1 MNMRR
6 VQTNITRSTA
16 VSPVMTGM
24 QQRKP
29 VRRNVPQVINMM
41 KTTARA
47 QAIFIAIPAP
57 AAGSIRIVRRCCTQ
71 TMRKFLRLTVLLL
84 PEQPTYARGKGLP
97 RTAGIIFQKHME
109 RLSTVIISIIVC
121 MSVKTKM

>member
-29 VRRNVPQVINMM
+29 VRRNVPRVINMM
-41 KTTARA
+41 KATVRA
-47 QAIFIAIPAP
+47 QAISTAIPAP
-57 AAGSIRIVRRCCTQ
+57 AAGSIWIVRHSC
-71 TMRKFLRLTVLLL
+71 L
-84 PEQPTYARGKGLP
+84 P
-97 RTAGIIFQKHME
+97 ME
-109 RLSTVIISIIVC
+109 RKHIR
-121 MSVKTKM
+121 M

>member
-57 AAGSIRIVRRCCTQ
+57 AAGSIRIVRHSC
-71 TMRKFLRLTVLLL
+71 L
-84 PEQPTYARGKGLP
+84 P
-97 RTAGIIFQKHME
+97 ME
-109 RLSTVIISIIVC
+109 RKHIR
-121 MSVKTKM
+121 M